1 MHFHW
6 IFDGNQDQI
15 DQRELIE
22 LEYRLRPRITR
33 FIMDTLGFDRCDDF
47 SCFHFDLD
55 MVRREIRISEKT
67 PEEYTKLLRMGFQDE
82 IGANC
87 C

>member
-1 MHFHW
+1 
-6 IFDGNQDQI
+6 
-15 DQRELIE
+15 
-22 LEYRLRPRITR
+22 
-33 FIMDTLGFDRCDDF
+33 MDTLGIDSCDDF

-67 PEEYTKLLRMGFQDE
+67 PEEYAKLLRVGFQDE
-82 IGANC
+82 IGTSC

>member
-6 IFDGNQDQI
+6 ILNGGQDQT

-33 FIMDTLGFDRCDDF
+33 FIMDRLGFDDCDDF
-47 SCFHFDLD
+47 SCFHFDID
-55 MVRREIRISEKT
+55 MVLREIRISDRT
-67 PEEYTKLLRMGFQDE
+67 PENYRAILGVDFIDE

>member
-6 IFDGNQDQI
+6 IFQEGQQLA
-15 DQRELIE
+15 DQRFLIE

-33 FIMDTLGFDRCDDF
+33 FLMDRLGMDCCEDF
-47 SCFHFDLD
+47 SCFHFEVD
-55 MVRREIRISEKT
+55 MVQREIRISDQT
-67 PEEYTKLLRMGFQDE
+67 PERYTRLLCVDFQRE
-82 IGANC
+82 ISADC

>member
-1 MHFHW
+1 VHFHW
-6 IFDGNQDQI
+6 IFKEDQQQV
-15 DQRELIE
+15 DQKELID
-22 LEYRLRPRITR
+22 LEYHLRPRITR
-33 FIMDTLGFDRCDDF
+33 FIMDTMGFDCYDDF

-55 MVRREIRISEKT
+55 MVKREIRISDKT
-67 PEEYTKLLRMGFQDE
+67 PEEYVRLLQIGFRDE

>member
-6 IFDGNQDQI
+6 IFDDNQDQI
-15 DQRELIE
+15 DHKALIE
-22 LEYRLRPRITR
+22 LEYQLRPRITR
-33 FIMDTLGFDRCDDF
+33 YIMDTLGFDSCDDF

-67 PEEYTKLLRMGFQDE
+67 PAEYSKLLGMGFKDE
-82 IGANC
+82 IGTNC

>member
-6 IFDGNQDQI
+6 IFEDSQDQF
-15 DQRELIE
+15 DQKQLIE
-22 LEYRLRPRITR
+22 LEYQLRPRITR
-33 FIMDTLGFDRCDDF
+33 FIMDTLGFDCCDDF

-55 MVRREIRISEKT
+55 MVRREIRISERT
-67 PEEYTKLLRMGFQDE
+67 PEKYSKILRTGFQDE

>member
-1 MHFHW
+1 VHFHW
-6 IFDGNQDQI
+6 IFDGNQDRV
-15 DQRELIE
+15 DQKELIE
-22 LEYRLRPRITR
+22 LEYQLRPRITR
-33 FIMDTLGFDRCDDF
+33 FIMDTLGIDSCDDF

-67 PEEYTKLLRMGFQDE
+67 PEEYAKLLRVGFQDE
-82 IGANC
+82 IGTSC